1 MKRYL
6 FSFLKKS
13 FELYYVFRTSSF
25 LEVRH
30 FPLILLEFMRDL
42 NILLSAPPPKPPYL
56 VSLEQDSEEFEDNMQ
71 ENAEIIE
78 EAKIKK

>member
-1 MKRYL
+1 
-6 FSFLKKS
+6 
-13 FELYYVFRTSSF
+13 
-25 LEVRH
+25 
-30 FPLILLEFMRDL
+30 MRDL